1 MSTMFQILDTNNTA
15 SVFVPPTNGARSCV
29 YISIGSKTVRASS
42 RAILES
48 RLNAPVYALAENEPY
63 IENFKYT
70 FRSGL
75 AKTAIIAILI
85 EFIGGKQGIRT
96 DRRSNTSSCTTTR

>member
-1 MSTMFQILDTNNTA
+1 MFQILDTNNTVR
-15 SVFVPPTNGARSCV
+15 VFVPPPNGALSCV
-29 YISIGSKTVRASS
+29 YISIDGKTVRASS

-48 RLNAPVYALAENEPY
+48 RLNAPVYALAENESY

-75 AKTAIIAILI
+75 AKTAIIAVLI
-85 EFIGGKQGIRT
+85 EFIGGKQGLRT
-96 DRRSNTSSCTTTR
+96 NRRSNTPGCSTTR